1 MMNRVLIA
9 SLRLIVVAA
18 APAWGSC
25 HGSAECSAPPDLND
39 VNEEVSLLQAHR
51 SLAKRM
57 ALTTTAQSGPG
68 CPNAFTMRIL
78 QDAASAAFNKYIG
91 KTFDADLKLEQIA
104 CNNAVCA
111 KKVGWTCAGYEPLN
125 ATVAV
130 SASSMSFEAYAN
142 GDASWDLGCLNGS
155 SGNVSVSNG
164 KTSFTVKNFRASLT
178 GTMDV
183 VISPPS
189 ASSPSIS
196 ALEIT
201 YDSIE
206 DIECTQ
212 NGKPVDTCVDAIT
225 YLNTAEFKQAM
236 ASAIQRAL
244 DHMNEYFGP
253 MLEDS
258 RLSFEQLAAEH
269 GEPQA
274 QA

>member
-111 KKVGWTCAGYEPLN
+111 KLVRWTCAEYEPLN
-125 ATVAV
+125 STVVV
-130 SASSMSFEAYAN
+130 SASSMSF
-142 GDASWDLGCLNGS
+142 
-155 SGNVSVSNG
+155 NVSVSNG
-164 KTSFTVKNFRASLT
+164 KMSFTVKNFRASLT